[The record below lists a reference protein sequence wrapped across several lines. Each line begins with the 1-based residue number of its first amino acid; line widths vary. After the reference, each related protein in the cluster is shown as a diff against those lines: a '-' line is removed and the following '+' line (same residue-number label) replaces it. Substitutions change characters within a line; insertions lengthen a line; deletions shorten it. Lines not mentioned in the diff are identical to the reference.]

1 MTRSSASQSGRH
13 GQSGAPM
20 TIKRAA
26 TMTAWAWRILL
37 GQAPRLQAMA
47 RMAFVSSPLSARRS
61 RPPAQTISRSR
72 LSPWDEAV
80 VTGPER
86 SGESRQGESA
96 GRRHRAR
103 SEPANPRRARLRR
116 VCSGAGATGSPIP
129 HPSAHLRGHAATR
142 GGQSPQKSL
151 RKPSIR
157 GCPPSAEA
165 EIRKT

>member
-1 MTRSSASQSGRH
+1 MSNDALIGLAKRPSRPERRAHHRTGMEDFVGPSSAFASH
-13 GQSGAPM
+13 GAE
-20 TIKRAA
+20 
-26 TMTAWAWRILL
+26 
-37 GQAPRLQAMA
+37 
-47 RMAFVSSPLSARRS
+47 AFVSSPLSARRS

-157 GCPPSAEA
+157 GCPPLSRSRNPENLK
-165 EIRKT
+165 ER